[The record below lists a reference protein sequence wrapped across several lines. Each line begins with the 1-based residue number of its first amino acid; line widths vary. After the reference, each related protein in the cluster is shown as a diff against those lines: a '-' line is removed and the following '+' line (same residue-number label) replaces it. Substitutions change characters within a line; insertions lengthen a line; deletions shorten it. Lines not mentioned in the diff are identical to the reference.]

1 MGNTILVIILVLIG
15 VISIFN
21 LTIGKRNRQ
30 KATDHN
36 RDVFGGLRDKAVDEF
51 GQAKFDKMK
60 KVPYMGDN
68 SNGYILCFDKDSDIM
83 AMITYD
89 DVFIMK
95 YSSIKSCEVIIDGD
109 DKSFNSLVCRISAP
123 ELENDVDIC
132 LAQSRHRRKGF
143 MGKAIL
149 QDAQEMKDI
158 ITGKALQEK
167 QEGEK

>member
-68 SNGYILCFDKDSDIM
+68 SNGYILCYDKDADIM
-83 AMITYD
+83 ALITYED
-89 DVFIMK
+89 IFTMK
-95 YSSIKSCEVIIDGD
+95 YSSKKGCEIIIDGD
-109 DKSFNSLVCRISAP
+109 DKAFNSLICRISAP
-123 ELENDVDIC
+123 ELEQDAEIC
-132 LAQSRHRRKGF
+132 LAQNRHRRKGF

-149 QDAQEMKDI
+149 QDAEEMKNI
-158 ITGKALQEK
+158 VTGNIPEEK
-167 QEGEK
+167 EN